1 MRAKTFDGK
10 PKIPAPMIPL
20 IAMATRSQRR
30 MPRISPTVAVSADT
44 FVTSLLIIEIVRRH
58 NQGSSP
64 TIREGVTLYIEPLAL
79 VNQTPLLT
87 RGLRPRVGDHRKFK
101 LHQGKFGTS
110 QTMKLKTTSLFG
122 AAAFVAFALIASSSG
137 QTQPTSKANAQTLQ
151 SLVNEAARKT
161 LEKFGN
167 KKLEAMQLSITL
179 IDLRDPA
186 HPQQASFRGNER
198 VYPAS
203 VVKLFYLAAAH
214 RWLEDKKIE
223 DTPELRRALKD
234 MIVDSSNEATQYV
247 VDVITHTTS
256 GYELPPK
263 EMEEWQ
269 EKRNA
274 VNRYYASLGYTNIN
288 VNQKTFC
295 EDAYGREQVSRKP
308 DGSNRNKLTTDA
320 TARLLAEI
328 VSGKAVTPAR
338 SAQMMELLKR
348 DYSGTS
354 KDDDNQGHGFTGIA
368 LQGREGVRLWSK
380 AGWTS
385 TTRHDAAYLEL
396 PDGAKFV
403 LVTFT
408 MDHAT
413 EREIIPSVAKVVI
426 EGIKDVK

>member
-1 MRAKTFDGK
+1 MNRKT
-10 PKIPAPMIPL
+10 
-20 IAMATRSQRR
+20 
-30 MPRISPTVAVSADT
+30 ISLFPIVCLLVSAT
-44 FVTSLLIIEIVRRH
+44 LA
-58 NQGSSP
+58 P
-64 TIREGVTLYIEPLAL
+64 TLA
-79 VNQTPLLT
+79 
-87 RGLRPRVGDHRKFK
+87 
-101 LHQGKFGTS
+101 
-110 QTMKLKTTSLFG
+110 
-122 AAAFVAFALIASSSG
+122 
-137 QTQPTSKANAQTLQ
+137 QTQSGSNASVRTLQTL
-151 SLVNEAARKT
+151 VDEAARTT
-161 LEKFGN
+161 LAKFAD
-167 KKLEAMQLSITL
+167 KKLEEKQLSITL

-186 HPQQASFRGNER
+186 HPQRASFRGNER
-198 VYPAS
+198 IYPAS

-223 DTPELRRALKD
+223 DTAELRRALKD
-234 MIVDSSNEATQYV
+234 MIVDSSNEATQYI
-247 VDVITHTTS
+247 VDVVTHTTA

-274 VNRYYASLGYTNIN
+274 VNRYYSALGYTNIN

-295 EDAYGREQVSRKP
+295 EDAYGREQVSRRP

-328 VSGKAVTPAR
+328 VTGKAVTPAR

-354 KDDDNQGHGFTGIA
+354 KDNDDQGHGFTGIA
-368 LQGREGVRLWSK
+368 LAGMEGVRLWSK

-396 PDGAKFV
+396 PNGAKFV

-408 MDHAT
+408 TDHAN
-413 EREIIPSVAKVVI
+413 EREIIPAVARVVI
-426 EGIKDVK
+426 DGIKDVK